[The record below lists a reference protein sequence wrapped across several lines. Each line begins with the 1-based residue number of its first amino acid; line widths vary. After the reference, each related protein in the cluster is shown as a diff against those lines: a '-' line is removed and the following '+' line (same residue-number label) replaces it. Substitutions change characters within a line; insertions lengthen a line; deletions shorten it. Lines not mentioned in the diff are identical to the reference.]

1 MPKIIPSLWF
11 DGQAEE
17 AIAFYAAI
25 FARSGLKEAHPNA
38 DGSLLCATFELEGQE
53 FFAINGGPHFTF
65 NEAVSFLIRCD
76 SQEEVDFY
84 WDRLLRDGGTPSQ
97 CGWLK
102 DRFGLSW
109 QVVPNLLTRLTSDPD
124 RQRAGRVVEAM
135 LKMSKLDCAALQA
148 AFDQEPG

>member
-17 AIAFYAAI
+17 AIAFYSAI
-25 FARSGLKEAHPNA
+25 FARSGLKETHPHG

-53 FFAINGGPHFTF
+53 FFAINGGPQFAF

-109 QVVPNLLTRLTSDPD
+109 QVVPKLLNRLTSDPD

>member
-1 MPKIIPSLWF
+1 
-11 DGQAEE
+11 
-17 AIAFYAAI
+17 
-25 FARSGLKEAHPNA
+25 
-38 DGSLLCATFELEGQE
+38 LLCATFELEGQE
-53 FFAINGGPHFTF
+53 FFAINGGPQFTF

-109 QVVPNLLTRLTSDPD
+109 QVVPKLLTRLTSDPD

>member
-11 DGQAEE
+11 DGQAAE
-17 AIAFYAAI
+17 AIAFYSAI
-25 FARSGLKEAHPNA
+25 FNRSGLKETQPNA

-84 WDRLLRDGGTPSQ
+84 WERLLADGGTPSQ

-109 QVVPNLLTRLTSDPD
+109 QVVPRLLNRLTSDPD

-135 LKMSKLDCAALQA
+135 LKMVRLDCAALQA
-148 AFDQEPG
+148 AYDAEPG